1 MNRQDEV
8 LWATLRIVLALL
20 IAAHGWARLFADAVV
35 PFGQW
40 LDGRGLP
47 AGPVIAW
54 AVTGYE
60 IAGSALFAVGRF
72 VFPLSLGFAAIYL
85 AGLVLVHLP
94 EGWFV
99 VGLGRNGMEYGV
111 LLVVALLCVGL
122 HHRHAAPPA

>member
-85 AGLVLVHLP
+85 AGLVLATD
-94 EGWFV
+94 E
-99 VGLGRNGMEYGV
+99 EE
-111 LLVVALLCVGL
+111 
-122 HHRHAAPPA
+122 AA